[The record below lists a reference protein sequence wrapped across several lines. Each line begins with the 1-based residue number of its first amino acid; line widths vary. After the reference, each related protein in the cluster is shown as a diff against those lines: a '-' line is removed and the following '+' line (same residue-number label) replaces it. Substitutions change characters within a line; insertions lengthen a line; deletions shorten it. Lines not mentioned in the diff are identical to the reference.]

1 MGGNSGRRAKKSA
14 QQRKLEELQDLLAQ
28 AVKAAQE
35 QAAANTKALATLTE
49 HVKNTEK
56 EFDEWFE
63 RIEAAVESI
72 IEAQKDVA
80 GRVDQINVDLGKVRV
95 H

>member
-14 QQRKLEELQDLLAQ
+14 QQRKLEVVQDLLAQ

-49 HVKNTEK
+49 HVKNTDK
-56 EFDEWFE
+56 ELDELFE
-63 RIEAAVESI
+63 GIRTDMDSI
-72 IEAQKDVA
+72 IGAQKDVA
-80 GRVDQINVDLGKVRV
+80 ARVDQINVDLGKVRV

>member
-14 QQRKLEELQDLLAQ
+14 QQRKLEVLQDLLAQ

-35 QAAANTKALATLTE
+35 QAAANTKAVATLTE
-49 HVKNTEK
+49 HVKNTDK
-56 EFDEWFE
+56 ELDELFE
-63 RIEAAVESI
+63 GIRTDMDSI
-72 IEAQKDVA
+72 IKAQKDVA
-80 GRVDQINVDLGKVRV
+80 GMVDQINVDLGKVRV

>member
-1 MGGNSGRRAKKSA
+1 MS
-14 QQRKLEELQDLLAQ
+14 QT
-28 AVKAAQE
+28 VKVAQE

-49 HVKNTEK
+49 HVINTEK
-56 EFDEWFE
+56 EYDEMFE
-63 RIEAAVESI
+63 GIRTDMDSI

-80 GRVDQINVDLGKVRV
+80 ARVDQINVDLGKVRV

>member
-1 MGGNSGRRAKKSA
+1 MGGNSGRKKKSA
-14 QQRKLEELQDLLAQ
+14 QQPKLEVPQDLLAQ

-35 QAAANTKALATLTE
+35 QAAANTKTLATLTE
-49 HVKNTEK
+49 HVKNIDK
-56 EFDEWFE
+56 ELDELFE
-63 RIEAAVESI
+63 GIRADMDSI

-80 GRVDQINVDLGKVRV
+80 ARVDQINVDLGKVRV

>member
-14 QQRKLEELQDLLAQ
+14 QQRKLEVLQDLLAQ
-28 AVKAAQE
+28 AVQAAQE

-49 HVKNTEK
+49 HVKNTDK
-56 EFDEWFE
+56 ELDELFE
-63 RIEAAVESI
+63 GIRTDMDSI
-72 IEAQKDVA
+72 IGAQKDVA
-80 GRVDQINVDLGKVRV
+80 ARVDQINVDLGKVRV

>member
-1 MGGNSGRRAKKSA
+1 MGGISGRRAKKSA

-35 QAAANTKALATLTE
+35 QAAANTKALAILTE
-49 HVKNTEK
+49 HVNNIDK
-56 EFDEWFE
+56 ELDELFE
-63 RIEAAVESI
+63 GIRADMDSI
-72 IEAQKDVA
+72 IGAQKDVA
-80 GRVDQINVDLGKVRV
+80 ARVDQINVDLGKVRV

>member
-1 MGGNSGRRAKKSA
+1 MGGNLGRRAKKSG

-49 HVKNTEK
+49 HVKNIDK
-56 EFDEWFE
+56 ELDELFE
-63 RIEAAVESI
+63 GIRADMDSI
-72 IEAQKDVA
+72 IGAQKDVA
-80 GRVDQINVDLGKVRV
+80 ARVDQINVDLGKVRV

>member
-1 MGGNSGRRAKKSA
+1 MGGNLGRRAKKSG

-28 AVKAAQE
+28 AVKAVQE

-49 HVKNTEK
+49 HVKNIDK
-56 EFDEWFE
+56 ELDELFE
-63 RIEAAVESI
+63 GIRADMDSI

-80 GRVDQINVDLGKVRV
+80 ARVDQINVDLGKVRV

>member
-35 QAAANTKALATLTE
+35 QAAANTKALAILTE
-49 HVKNTEK
+49 HVNNIDK
-56 EFDEWFE
+56 ELDELFE
-63 RIEAAVESI
+63 GIRADMDSI
-72 IEAQKDVA
+72 IGAQKAVA
-80 GRVDQINVDLGKVRV
+80 ARVDQINVDLGKVRV

>member
-1 MGGNSGRRAKKSA
+1 MGGNLGRRAKKSA
-14 QQRKLEELQDLLAQ
+14 QQRKLEVVQDLLAQ

-49 HVKNTEK
+49 HVNNIDK
-56 EFDEWFE
+56 ELDELFE
-63 RIEAAVESI
+63 GIRADMDSI
-72 IEAQKDVA
+72 IGAQKDVA
-80 GRVDQINVDLGKVRV
+80 ARVDQINVDLGKVRV

>member
-1 MGGNSGRRAKKSA
+1 MGGNLGRRAKKSA
-14 QQRKLEELQDLLAQ
+14 QQRKLEVVQDLLAQ

-49 HVKNTEK
+49 HVKNIDK
-56 EFDEWFE
+56 ELDELFE
-63 RIEAAVESI
+63 GIRTDMDSI
-72 IEAQKDVA
+72 IGAQKDVA
-80 GRVDQINVDLGKVRV
+80 ARVDQINVDLGKVRV

>member
-1 MGGNSGRRAKKSA
+1 MGGNLGRRAKKSG

-49 HVKNTEK
+49 HVKNIDK
-56 EFDEWFE
+56 ELDELFE
-63 RIEAAVESI
+63 GIRADMDSI

-80 GRVDQINVDLGKVRV
+80 ARVDQINVDLGKVSV

>member
-1 MGGNSGRRAKKSA
+1 MGGNLGRRAKKSA
-14 QQRKLEELQDLLAQ
+14 QQRKLEVVQDLLAQ

-35 QAAANTKALATLTE
+35 EAAANTKALATLTE

-56 EFDEWFE
+56 DYDELFE
-63 RIEAAVESI
+63 RTEAALKSI

-80 GRVDQINVDLGKVRV
+80 ATVDQINVDLGKVRV

>member
-1 MGGNSGRRAKKSA
+1 MGGNLGRRAKKSA
-14 QQRKLEELQDLLAQ
+14 QQRKLEVVQDLLAQ

-49 HVKNTEK
+49 HVKNTDK
-56 EFDEWFE
+56 ELDELFE
-63 RIEAAVESI
+63 GIRTDMDSI
-72 IEAQKDVA
+72 IGAQKDVA
-80 GRVDQINVDLGKVRV
+80 ARVDQINVDLGKVRV

>member
-1 MGGNSGRRAKKSA
+1 MGGNLGRRAKKSA

-35 QAAANTKALATLTE
+35 QAAANTKALAILTE
-49 HVKNTEK
+49 HVNNIDK
-56 EFDEWFE
+56 ELDELFE
-63 RIEAAVESI
+63 GIRADMDSI
-72 IEAQKDVA
+72 IGAQKDVA
-80 GRVDQINVDLGKVRV
+80 ARVDQINVDLGKVRV

>member
-1 MGGNSGRRAKKSA
+1 MGGNLGRRAKKSA
-14 QQRKLEELQDLLAQ
+14 QQRKLEVLQDLLSQ
-28 AVKAAQE
+28 TVKVAQE

-49 HVKNTEK
+49 HVINTEK
-56 EFDEWFE
+56 EYDEMFE
-63 RIEAAVESI
+63 GIRTNMDSI

-80 GRVDQINVDLGKVRV
+80 ARVDQINVDLGKVRV

>member
-1 MGGNSGRRAKKSA
+1 MGGNSGRRVKMSA

-35 QAAANTKALATLTE
+35 QAAANTKALVTLTE
-49 HVKNTEK
+49 HVKNIDK
-56 EFDEWFE
+56 ELDEL
-63 RIEAAVESI
+63 IEGIRADMDSI
-72 IEAQKDVA
+72 IGAQKDVA
-80 GRVDQINVDLGKVRV
+80 ARVDQINVDLGKVRV

>member
-49 HVKNTEK
+49 HVKNIDK
-56 EFDEWFE
+56 ELDELFE
-63 RIEAAVESI
+63 GIRADMDSI
-72 IEAQKDVA
+72 IGAQKDVA
-80 GRVDQINVDLGKVRV
+80 ARVDQINVDLGKVRV

>member
-1 MGGNSGRRAKKSA
+1 LS
-14 QQRKLEELQDLLAQ
+14 QT
-28 AVKAAQE
+28 VKVAQE

-49 HVKNTEK
+49 HVINTEK
-56 EFDEWFE
+56 EYDEMFE
-63 RIEAAVESI
+63 GIRTDMDSI

-80 GRVDQINVDLGKVRV
+80 ARVDQINVDLGKVRV

>member
-1 MGGNSGRRAKKSA
+1 MGGNLGRRAKKSG

-49 HVKNTEK
+49 HVKNTDK
-56 EFDEWFE
+56 ELDELFE
-63 RIEAAVESI
+63 GIRTDMDSI
-72 IEAQKDVA
+72 IGAQKDVA
-80 GRVDQINVDLGKVRV
+80 ARVDQINVDLGKVRV

>member
-1 MGGNSGRRAKKSA
+1 MGGNSGRRAKNSA
-14 QQRKLEELQDLLAQ
+14 QQRKLEVLQDLLAQ

-35 QAAANTKALATLTE
+35 QAVAKTKALATLTE

-56 EFDEWFE
+56 EYDEWFE

-80 GRVDQINVDLGKVRV
+80 ARVDQINVDLGKVSV

>member
-1 MGGNSGRRAKKSA
+1 MGGNLGRRAKKSA
-14 QQRKLEELQDLLAQ
+14 QQRKLEVVQDLLAQ

-49 HVKNTEK
+49 HVKNIDK
-56 EFDEWFE
+56 ELDELFE
-63 RIEAAVESI
+63 GIRADMDSI
-72 IEAQKDVA
+72 IGAQKDVA
-80 GRVDQINVDLGKVRV
+80 ARVDQINVDLGKVRV

>member
-1 MGGNSGRRAKKSA
+1 MGGNLGRRAKKSA
-14 QQRKLEELQDLLAQ
+14 QQRKLEVVQDLLTQ

-49 HVKNTEK
+49 HVKNTDK
-56 EFDEWFE
+56 ELDELFE
-63 RIEAAVESI
+63 GIRTDMDSI
-72 IEAQKDVA
+72 IGAQKDVA
-80 GRVDQINVDLGKVRV
+80 ARVDQINVDLGKVRV

>member
-1 MGGNSGRRAKKSA
+1 MGGNLGRRAKKSA
-14 QQRKLEELQDLLAQ
+14 QQRKLEVLQDLLAQ

-49 HVKNTEK
+49 HVKNTDK
-56 EFDEWFE
+56 ELDELFE
-63 RIEAAVESI
+63 GIRTDMDSI
-72 IEAQKDVA
+72 IGAQKDVA
-80 GRVDQINVDLGKVRV
+80 ARVDQINVDLGKVRV

>member
-1 MGGNSGRRAKKSA
+1 MGGNSGRRAKNSA
-14 QQRKLEELQDLLAQ
+14 QQRKLEVLQDLLAQ

-35 QAAANTKALATLTE
+35 QAVANTKALATLTE

-56 EFDEWFE
+56 EYDEWFE

-80 GRVDQINVDLGKVRV
+80 ARVDQINVDLGKVSV

>member
-1 MGGNSGRRAKKSA
+1 MGGNLGRRAKKSA
-14 QQRKLEELQDLLAQ
+14 QQRKLEVLQDLLAQ

-49 HVKNTEK
+49 HVKNTDK
-56 EFDEWFE
+56 ELDELFE
-63 RIEAAVESI
+63 GIRADMDSI

-80 GRVDQINVDLGKVRV
+80 ARVDQINVDLGKVRV

>member
-1 MGGNSGRRAKKSA
+1 MGDNSGRRVKKSA
-14 QQRKLEELQDLLAQ
+14 QQRKLEVLQDLLSQ
-28 AVKAAQE
+28 TVKVAQE

-49 HVKNTEK
+49 HVINTEK
-56 EFDEWFE
+56 EYDELFE
-63 RIEAAVESI
+63 RTEAALKSI

-80 GRVDQINVDLGKVRV
+80 ARVDQINVDLGKVRV

>member
-56 EFDEWFE
+56 EYDELFE
-63 RIEAAVESI
+63 RTEAALKSI

-80 GRVDQINVDLGKVRV
+80 ARVDQINVDLGKVRV

>member
-1 MGGNSGRRAKKSA
+1 MGDNSGRRVKKSA
-14 QQRKLEELQDLLAQ
+14 QQRKLDELQDLLAQ

-49 HVKNTEK
+49 HVKNIDK
-56 EFDEWFE
+56 ELDEL
-63 RIEAAVESI
+63 IEGIRADMDSI
-72 IEAQKDVA
+72 IGAQKDVA
-80 GRVDQINVDLGKVRV
+80 ARVDQINVDLGKVRV

>member
-1 MGGNSGRRAKKSA
+1 MGGNSGRRAKKSG

-49 HVKNTEK
+49 HVKNIDK
-56 EFDEWFE
+56 ELDELFE
-63 RIEAAVESI
+63 GIRADMDSI
-72 IEAQKDVA
+72 IGAQKDVA
-80 GRVDQINVDLGKVRV
+80 ARVDQINVDLGKVRV

>member
-1 MGGNSGRRAKKSA
+1 MGGNLGRRAKKSS
-14 QQRKLEELQDLLAQ
+14 QQRKLEVVQDLLTQ

-49 HVKNTEK
+49 HVKNIDK
-56 EFDEWFE
+56 ELDELFE
-63 RIEAAVESI
+63 GIRADMDSI
-72 IEAQKDVA
+72 IGAQKDVA
-80 GRVDQINVDLGKVRV
+80 ARVDQINVDLGKVSV

>member
-1 MGGNSGRRAKKSA
+1 MGGNLGRRAKKSA
-14 QQRKLEELQDLLAQ
+14 QQRKLEVLQDLLSQ
-28 AVKAAQE
+28 TVKVAQE

-49 HVKNTEK
+49 HVINTEK
-56 EFDEWFE
+56 EYDEMFE
-63 RIEAAVESI
+63 GIRTDMDSI

-80 GRVDQINVDLGKVRV
+80 ARVDQINVDLGKVRV

>member
-14 QQRKLEELQDLLAQ
+14 QQRKLEVLQDLLAQ

-80 GRVDQINVDLGKVRV
+80 GRVDQINVDLGKVSV